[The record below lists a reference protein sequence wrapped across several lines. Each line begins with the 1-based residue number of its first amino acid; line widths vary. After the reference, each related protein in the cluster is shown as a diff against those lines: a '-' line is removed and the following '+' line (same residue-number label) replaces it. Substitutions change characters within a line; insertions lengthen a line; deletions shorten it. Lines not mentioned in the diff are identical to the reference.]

1 MDAATL
7 SLLTRLE
14 RHTPIDATEA
24 AGLVTMRAF
33 VVRMP
38 APFARTTLEG
48 HVTGSAV
55 VLGPDGR
62 ALLLHH
68 ARLGLWVQPGGHA
81 EPGETAE
88 AAALREATEESGLPD
103 LAFTLDADGTPLLL
117 DVDVHPIPA
126 NEKRGEPAHYHHD
139 ACFLLRTARPGE
151 AHIDPDESRAM
162 RWLSAEELAAEELDA
177 PKLDGATRRR
187 LAKAFRDHRRKQP

>member
-7 SLLTRLE
+7 SLLARLE
-14 RHTPIDATEA
+14 RHATLDDAEA
-24 AGLVTMRAF
+24 SGLHTMRAF
-33 VVRMP
+33 VARTP

-88 AAALREATEESGLPD
+88 LAAFREATEESGLTD
-103 LAFTLDADGTPLLL
+103 LAFDRDPDGAPLLL
-117 DVDVHPIPA
+117 DVDVHPIP
-126 NEKRGEPAHYHHD
+126 ESPKRGEPAHFHHD
-139 ACFLLRTARPGE
+139 ACFLLRTRTPEAAR
-151 AHIDPDESRAM
+151 IDPEESRAM
-162 RWLSAEELAAEELDA
+162 RWVDAGELEGLA
-177 PKLDGATRRR
+177 LDGATRRR
-187 LAKAFRDHRRKQP
+187 LIKAFRIPPTA